1 VTAFHFKFELYKYS
15 LVIQCD
21 IMNIVQVNR
30 MIPESVY
37 ASLCQVKVPEVLGKD
52 ELYNKSDRYSPR

>member
-1 VTAFHFKFELYKYS
+1 
-15 LVIQCD
+15 
-21 IMNIVQVNR
+21 MNIVQVNR

-52 ELYNKSDRYSPR
+52 ELYNKSDIYSPR